1 MPEPRLDHQ
10 SIKISQLIED
20 YRSGRMVVPEF
31 QREYVWKKNKA
42 VKLLD
47 SLYRGFPISS
57 LLLWASTEQ
66 ARAKRSKPRPI
77 YTAPMSWLIDGQQRV
92 MTLSKVMTGDESID
106 VVFNPEAQEFKLP
119 NAATKNDPRWIR
131 VAEIW
136 HDEDFR
142 RLRRNIPEGS
152 RGLREE
158 ARFERVRSILDYEV
172 PVVRMIDHTFD
183 AAAEAFTRINS
194 LGVRLKQQ
202 DLESAQIAARHA
214 GFIAD
219 KVTPSVERF
228 RAEGLTRINVM
239 HLFRV
244 CAFLAMPDGRTRTP
258 LHKLE
263 RKEVEQAWRATEK
276 AVRETM
282 CLVRSELGLVNMDI
296 LWSGTLLVP
305 IMALCATRKPSE
317 RDANSMIGWLALASL
332 YHRYGVA
339 TETALDQDLRACR
352 TNDPMRAL
360 LSNLRRPESGLKAM
374 PVDFGSF
381 LNDKGALLGAYIA
394 CHHRGLRDLFT
405 GAKIMLQPEVDR
417 HHILPKALFPEER
430 KPEADC
436 LANIAFLSGQTNRH
450 ISASSPEIYLRKI
463 KPEILESQCIP
474 LDRDLWSIERA
485 DEFWEARR
493 ILLADA
499 FNDFLRASLPDRKI

>member
-1 MPEPRLDHQ
+1 MPDPRLDHQ
-10 SIKISQLIED
+10 SIKIRQLIED

-47 SLYRGFPISS
+47 SLFKGFPISS
-57 LLLWASTEQ
+57 LLLWSSSEH
-66 ARAKRSKPRPI
+66 ARAKRPKPRPI
-77 YTAPMSWLIDGQQRV
+77 YSTPVSWLIDGQQRV
-92 MTLSKVMTGDESID
+92 MTLSKIMTGDESID
-106 VVFNPEAQEFKLP
+106 VLFNPEMQEFKLP
-119 NAATKNDPRWIR
+119 NAATKNDPRWVR

-136 HDEDFR
+136 HDEDYR

-152 RGLREE
+152 KGLREE
-158 ARFERVRSILDYEV
+158 ACFERVRSILDYEV

-183 AAAEAFTRINS
+183 NAAEAFTRINS
-194 LGVRLKQQ
+194 LGVRLKQA

-219 KVTPSVERF
+219 EVTPSVEKF
-228 RAEGLTRINVM
+228 RADGLTRINVM

-258 LHKLE
+258 LHKLDRRDVE
-263 RKEVEQAWRATEK
+263 RAWRSTGK
-276 AVRETM
+276 AVQETIN
-282 CLVRSELGLVNMDI
+282 LVRSELGLVNMDI

-305 IMALCATRKPSE
+305 IMVLCATRKPAE
-317 RDANSMIGWLALASL
+317 RNAAALMGWLAMASL
-332 YHRYGVA
+332 YHRYGA
-339 TETALDQDLRACR
+339 NTESSMDQDLRACR
-352 TNDPMRAL
+352 NTDPLRSL
-360 LSNLRRPESGLKAM
+360 LANLRRGNTGLRSSHE
-374 PVDFGSF
+374 DFGSR

-394 CHHRGLRDLFT
+394 CHHNGLRDLFT

-430 KPEADC
+430 KPQADC

-450 ISASSPEIYLRKI
+450 ISASSPEIYLSRI
-463 KPEILESQCIP
+463 KPEILQSQCIP
-474 LDRDLWSIERA
+474 TDRDLWSIDRA
-485 DEFWEARR
+485 DEFWAERR
-493 ILLADA
+493 RLLAEG
-499 FNDFLRASLPDRKI
+499 FNGFLRTALPDRKI